1 MKVTVITLGSHGDV
15 QPFIALGAGL
25 VKRGHC
31 VKIATFSSFR
41 DYILSYGFEY
51 APIAGDAK
59 TVIKYLIGEDVKP
72 AEYFKNL
79 STLLTPIKDQFLKDI
94 FNACEGS
101 DIILYTVLG
110 SVTYHAAEK
119 LKIPCIRAFFCPL
132 DPTGDFPTMTAP
144 IIPLGKLY
152 NKFTYFVGD
161 RMWSNATRKHLNSWR
176 QEMGLE
182 KIRPFSFPYRRLMG
196 GKVHTLYPISPS
208 VVPKPEGWG
217 DELHITGFWFLNE
230 NFDWQPPEDL
240 VQFLNSG
247 KKPIYIGFGSM
258 VGGSFSY
265 ALNTVLESLEKT
277 GQRAILAAGWGGL
290 SKVDL
295 PDYVYKAEFIPHNW
309 LFKRV
314 AAVIHHGG
322 AGTTGAGLRAGIPS
336 IIIPF
341 GGDQPFWGEQ
351 IYRLGVGPK
360 PIPRKKLTAEKLTY
374 AINEAKNNQKIINKA
389 AALGEK
395 LRNEDGVSE
404 AVDIIERVV
413 KKGGY

>member
-1 MKVTVITLGSHGDV
+1 MRVTFITIGSHGDV

-25 VKRGHC
+25 VKRGHT
-31 VKIATFSSFR
+31 VKIATFESFKE
-41 DYILSYGFEY
+41 YILSYGFEY
-51 APIAGDAK
+51 APVAGNAK
-59 TVIKYLIGEDVKP
+59 MVIKYLIGEDVKP
-72 AEYFKNL
+72 GEYFKNL
-79 STLLTPIKDQFLKDI
+79 GTLLNPIKEQFLKDV

-110 SVTYHAAEK
+110 SVAYHAAEK

-144 IIPLGKLY
+144 IIPLGKPY
-152 NKFTYFVGD
+152 NKLTYFVGD

-176 QEMGLE
+176 REMGLE
-182 KIRPFSFPYRRLMG
+182 EISPFCFPYRKLMG
-196 GKVHTLYPISPS
+196 ELIHTLYPISPS
-208 VVPKPEGWG
+208 AVPKPSGWG
-217 DELHITGFWFLNE
+217 EELHITGFWFLNQ
-230 NFDWQPPEDL
+230 NLNWQPPEDL
-240 VQFLNSG
+240 LQFMNNG
-247 KKPIYIGFGSM
+247 QKPIYIGFGSM

-277 GQRAILAAGWGGL
+277 GQRAVLAAGWGGL

-295 PDYVYKAEFIPHNW
+295 PDNVYKAEFIPHNW

-322 AGTTGAGLRAGIPS
+322 AGTTGTGLIAGIPS

-374 AINEAKNNQKIINKA
+374 AINETINNSNIINNAKR
-389 AALGEK
+389 LGEK
-395 LRNEDGVSE
+395 LKDEDGVSE
-404 AVDIIERVV
+404 AVDIIERIA
-413 KKGGY
+413 KRDS